1 MKKILIIL
9 LCSLGMSACNSMKI
23 ENYSNST
30 IQLDIFDYFEGQ
42 TLAWGLF
49 QDRFGNVKKQFRVE
63 ITGTIENDILT
74 LIENFDYSD
83 GSKDK
88 RVWKINKKSR
98 NRYDGSADDIIGTA
112 IGVSNGN
119 ALNWKYEMDLKIGKR
134 TIRVDFNDWMF
145 LQKDMVLMNI
155 ARVSKWGLK
164 LGEVNIFFIKPKNGF
179 SNS

>member
-1 MKKILIIL
+1 MKKMLVIL

-74 LIENFDYSD
+74 LIEYFEYSD

-88 RVWKINKKSR
+88 RVWKINNYSKEEKKL
-98 NRYDGSADDIIGTA
+98 AH
-112 IGVSNGN
+112 
-119 ALNWKYEMDLKIGKR
+119 
-134 TIRVDFNDWMF
+134 
-145 LQKDMVLMNI
+145 
-155 ARVSKWGLK
+155 
-164 LGEVNIFFIKPKNGF
+164 
-179 SNS
+179 